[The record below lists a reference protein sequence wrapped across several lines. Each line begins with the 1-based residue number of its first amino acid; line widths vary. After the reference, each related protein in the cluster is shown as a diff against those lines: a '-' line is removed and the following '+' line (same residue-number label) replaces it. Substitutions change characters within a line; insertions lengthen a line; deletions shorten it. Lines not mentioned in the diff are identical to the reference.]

1 MAGALAKFAQSGALE
16 LADRDAARA
25 LRRSADSGSTGGGG
39 GGGDFEF
46 LSFSGKRGVY
56 SLGRDK
62 EDIDPEALFIVEPFA
77 AVEGWTCWKGGR
89 PVGKHEWSAFEPLSA
104 VPYADLEDHGPYNEK
119 AGEGWQQMRGIG
131 LIDESGRQI
140 KFTLTSVSG
149 RNVFSDL
156 NNDIADQLEM
166 GEPSIPIVCLDA
178 EDFTAQGQTN
188 SKPVIA
194 VQGGVTRAEVEA
206 YMSDDNGDMSAL
218 LDGGYA
224 AEVEGDEAEPEP
236 QKRRRHRAA

>member
-1 MAGALAKFAQSGALE
+1 MAGALAKFAKSGALE
-16 LADRDAARA
+16 LADGDAARA
-25 LRRSADSGSTGGGG
+25 LRRSADSGSTGG

-62 EDIDPEALFIVEPFA
+62 EDVDPEALFIVEPFA

-89 PVGKHEWSAFEPLSA
+89 PCGKHEWSAFEPGNALS
-104 VPYADLEDHGPYNEK
+104 YSDLEDHGPYNEK

-131 LIDESGRQI
+131 MIDEQGRQI

-156 NNDIADQLEM
+156 NNEIADQLEA
-166 GEPSIPIVCLDA
+166 GEPAIPIVCLGA

-194 VQGGVTRAEVEA
+194 VQGWVTRAEVEA
-206 YMSDDNGDMSAL
+206 YMADDDGDMGVL

-224 AEVEGDEAEPEP
+224 AEVEEDEPDPEP

>member
-16 LADRDAARA
+16 LADGDAARA
-25 LRRSADSGSTGGGG
+25 LRRSADTGSTGGG

-62 EDIDPEALFIVEPFA
+62 EDVDPQDLFIVEPFA

-89 PVGKHEWSAFEPLSA
+89 PVGKHEWSAFEPGNALS
-104 VPYADLEDHGPYNEK
+104 YADLDDHGPYNEK

-131 LIDESGRQI
+131 LIDERGRQI
-140 KFTLTSVSG
+140 KFTLTSLSG

-156 NNDIADQLEM
+156 NNDIADQLEA
-166 GEPSIPIVCLDA
+166 GEPAIPIVCLGA

-194 VQGGVTRAEVEA
+194 VLGWVTRAEVEA
-206 YMSDDNGDMSAL
+206 YMADDGDMRAL

-224 AEVEGDEAEPEP
+224 AEVEDDEAEPEP